1 MATQVQKSSFDG
13 ELLDRLL
20 AGRDPKTILESD
32 GLMGELKK
40 ALAERMLNAELDTHL
55 GEDAEQRSGNHRNGS
70 SPKTVLTPEGE
81 LTLAIPRDRHGRFDP
96 ALIPKYRRR
105 FPGFDTKIVALY
117 ARGMSTRDIQA
128 HVRELYGLEIS
139 PELVSAVTGAV
150 LDEVAAWQNRPLEP
164 TYAFVFF
171 DALRV
176 KIRDEGVVRN
186 KAVYLALGVR
196 CDGRKEI
203 LGLWIEQAEG
213 AKFWLRVMSELKARG
228 LNDIL
233 IAIVDG
239 LKGFPDA
246 ITAVFP
252 RTVVQT
258 CIVHL
263 IRYSMQFASWKERKA
278 IAAALKPI
286 YQALDPNAAGAA
298 LDAFDEGPWGR
309 KYPAIAQS
317 WRRNWEQV
325 TPFFAFALPVR
336 QMIYTTNAIENLNSE
351 VRKAIRNKGH
361 FPSDEAA
368 TKLIWLALRHIE
380 AKWKSPPIYW
390 HAAKAQLAIQFEERF
405 ILSN

>member
-1 MATQVQKSSFDG
+1 MAAQVGKSSFDG

-20 AGRDPKTILESD
+20 AGRDPKTVLESE
-32 GLMGELKK
+32 GLIGELKK
-40 ALAERMLNAELDTHL
+40 ALAERMLNAELDVHL
-55 GEDAEQRSGNHRNGS
+55 DQDAEGNHRNGS
-70 SPKTVLTPEGE
+70 SSKTVLTPEGE
-81 LTLAIPRDRHGRFDP
+81 LTLAIPRDRQGRFDP

-128 HVRELYGLEIS
+128 HIRELYGLEIS
-139 PELVSAVTGAV
+139 PALVSAVTDAV
-150 LDEVAAWQNRPLEP
+150 LDEVGTWQSRPLEP

-176 KIRDEGVVRN
+176 KIRDEGIVRN

-196 CDGRKEI
+196 CDGRKEV

-252 RTVVQT
+252 KTVVQT

-286 YQALDPNAAGAA
+286 YQALDPEAAQAA

-317 WRRNWEQV
+317 WRRNWVHV
-325 TPFFAFALPVR
+325 TPFFAFAPEIRKVV
-336 QMIYTTNAIENLNSE
+336 YTTNAIESLNSE

-361 FPSDEAA
+361 FPSDDAA